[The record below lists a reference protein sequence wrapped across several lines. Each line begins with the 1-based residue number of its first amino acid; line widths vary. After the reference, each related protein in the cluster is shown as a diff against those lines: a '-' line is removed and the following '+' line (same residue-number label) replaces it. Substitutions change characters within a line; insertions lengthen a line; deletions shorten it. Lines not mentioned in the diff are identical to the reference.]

1 MSTVISFA
9 KHSRIGNRK
18 KNEDCA
24 EISTRA
30 NSALLV
36 VADGLGGHSGGEIA
50 SQTLV
55 KKIVECF
62 QKATIE
68 QLQNQKVFFSYVISE
83 AHRAIH
89 KAAVAA
95 GKAEFDPKTT
105 CVIGLIYGN
114 HLHWCHVGDSRL
126 YLVRDGIIVFH
137 TTDHVAKGF
146 KKNAPISRCVGG
158 TEVPKATLNESLK
171 LENGDIL
178 FLCTDGAWHN
188 LNIKDITSID
198 YNHPQPDLEKLLQ
211 EIENRN
217 NMPSDNVTAI
227 AACYGVE

>member
-1 MSTVISFA
+1 MSTIISFA

-18 KNEDCA
+18 NNEDCA

-50 SQTLV
+50 SHTLV
-55 KKIVECF
+55 EKIVECF

-68 QLQNQKVFFSYVISE
+68 QLQNQKAFFPYVISE

-89 KAAVAA
+89 KAALAA
-95 GKAEFDPKTT
+95 GKIESEPKTT
-105 CVIGLIYGN
+105 CVVGLIYGN

-158 TEVPKATLNESLK
+158 TEAPKATLNESLK

-188 LNIKDITSID
+188 LNIKDITSIN
-198 YNHPQPDLEKLLQ
+198 YSHPQPDLEKLLQ

-217 NMPSDNVTAI
+217 SMPSDNVTAI
-227 AACYGVE
+227 AACYGIE